1 MPIPHRLL
9 RLNYM
14 AFAVHG
20 IDVVAYEKQR
30 EVVISY
36 SHMNIVLAQRAES
49 VAQLH
54 VLVTRYKRGMSDLPF
69 EVEAL
74 FRPYY
79 PVISRLGSPLVSLYG
94 FEYGQADTP
103 CFIVTAID
111 VASRPGGRQHSKFTA
126 AAIRAEAIMRAIDH
140 G

>member
-1 MPIPHRLL
+1 VPIPNRLL
-9 RLNYM
+9 RHNYT
-14 AFAVHG
+14 AFAVNE
-20 IDVVAYEKQR
+20 IDIGAYEKQR
-30 EVVISY
+30 EVAISY
-36 SHMNIVLAQRAES
+36 SHMSIVLAQRVEI

-54 VLVTRYKRGMSDLPF
+54 VLVTRYKRGMIDLPIQI
-69 EVEAL
+69 EAL

-79 PVISRLGSPLVSLYG
+79 PVIKRLGSPLVSLYG
-94 FEYGQADTP
+94 FEYEQADPP

-111 VASRPGGRQHSKFTA
+111 VAYRPGGRQHSKFTA

>member
-1 MPIPHRLL
+1 MPHRLL

-20 IDVVAYEKQR
+20 IDGVAYEKQR

-36 SHMNIVLAQRAES
+36 SQMNIVLAQPVEV
-49 VAQLH
+49 VAKLH
-54 VLVTRYKRGMSDLPF
+54 VLVTRYKRGMSDLPIHI
-69 EVEAL
+69 EAM

-79 PVISRLGSPLVSLYG
+79 PVIKRLGSPLVSLYG
-94 FEYGQADTP
+94 FEYGQADPP

-126 AAIRAEAIMRAIDH
+126 AAIRAEAVMRAIDH